1 MNESSEGSASD
12 GGAHLRVN
20 DRWLALGFAVAPLLF
35 MLFLFV
41 INPLYMRHFF
51 HIETR
56 ACGLPIFIMIFLLV
70 IVAFPSLLGSIAIFR
85 SGREGL
91 GSALAIT
98 VVLVLILPAALLVL
112 LTPAALLM
120 LLSSLDGINP

>member
-1 MNESSEGSASD
+1 MNKSSEDDNLD
-12 GGAHLRVN
+12 GGAHLRIN
-20 DRWLALGFAVAPLLF
+20 NRWLALGFALAPLLL

-41 INPLYMRHFF
+41 VNPAYMGHFF

-56 ACGLPIFIMIFLLV
+56 ACGLPIFIVILVLV
-70 IVAFPSLLGSIAIFR
+70 IVAFPSLLGSIAIYR

-98 VVLVLILPAALLVL
+98 VVLVLIIPAALLVL
-112 LTPAALLM
+112 LAPAALLF
-120 LLSSLDGINP
+120 LLSMPSGIIP